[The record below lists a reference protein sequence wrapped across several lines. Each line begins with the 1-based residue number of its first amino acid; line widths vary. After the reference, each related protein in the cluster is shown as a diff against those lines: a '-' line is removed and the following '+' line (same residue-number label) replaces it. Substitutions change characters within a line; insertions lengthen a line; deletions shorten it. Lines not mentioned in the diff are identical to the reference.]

1 MLRNLARRA
10 MRAAGVSIAV
20 LLRPSATASD
30 DATKRNELAE
40 LRELGIEFV
49 EGDLARQ
56 SCAELAA
63 TFRRFDTVI
72 SCTGFVVGPGVQLK
86 ITQAALDAKVKRYFR
101 FGVDYDIIG
110 RGSAQVLFDEQ
121 LDVRDLLRAQ
131 TGTEWVIV
139 STGMFTSFFSIRRSA
154 SSISRQI
161 RSTRWATMTTR

>member
-72 SCTGFVVGPGVQLK
+72 SCTSFVVVQ
-86 ITQAALDAKVKRYFR
+86 VYN
-101 FGVDYDIIG
+101 
-110 RGSAQVLFDEQ
+110 
-121 LDVRDLLRAQ
+121 
-131 TGTEWVIV
+131 
-139 STGMFTSFFSIRRSA
+139 
-154 SSISRQI
+154 
-161 RSTRWATMTTR
+161 

>member
-1 MLRNLARRA
+1 MHKLRRR
-10 MRAAGVSIAV
+10 
-20 LLRPSATASD
+20 
-30 DATKRNELAE
+30 
-40 LRELGIEFV
+40 
-49 EGDLARQ
+49 
-56 SCAELAA
+56 
-63 TFRRFDTVI
+63 
-72 SCTGFVVGPGVQLK
+72 PGVQLK
-86 ITQAALDAKVKRYFR
+86 ITQAALDAKVKRYFPWR